1 LLVDDYADARATIR
15 ELLETNGH
23 TVTEAANGQ
32 EALNL
37 LVSLNAPHFSLIVLD
52 LQMPVMD
59 GWQFL
64 KLLGNYVRLAHIPV
78 LIVSAHTERL
88 EDAERKR
95 VAGCLQAPYELD
107 QLLGLVNGCITPSWP
122 PKSA

>member
-1 LLVDDYADARATIR
+1 MLNSTGFKPEPSSFARRRSGTILLVDDYADARATIR

-23 TVTEAANGQ
+23 TVLEAANGQ

-37 LVSLNAPHFSLIVLD
+37 LVSRASSIGLIVLD

-59 GWQFL
+59 GRQFL

-78 LIVSAHTERL
+78 VIVSAH
-88 EDAERKR
+88 AE
-95 VAGCLQAPYELD
+95 
-107 QLLGLVNGCITPSWP
+107 
-122 PKSA
+122 